1 MRYITYLAA
10 LAVLLTGCFGGF
22 GASGPGAGK
31 PQQPDDL
38 FTGEPTEV
46 VVTVVSPGA
55 AVTPVQAFSLMAA
68 EVGPEQHEQ
77 QVLIIGT
84 PIRNEA
90 GHAYTTKFTT
100 MYVDPTETLV
110 SRAFN
115 DVPADRGLDFTAIRY
130 ADGLVV
136 EFGRASDIEA
146 PAGMTTFVDVPMLEP
161 GYDIEIANPIP
172 SGAKVLDYVAITAHN
187 PDDNEVPMLYGAV
200 LLGLEEWTQEHGN
213 GVDGLWAVNGTGE
226 GWITELAA
234 TSKVYEEI
242 FFAKVIEP
250 TPLYYQVRLCV
261 GRGFLPQ
268 EHQELVRCTY
278 VPDVEAG
285 ERLPHVMLVPAN

>member
-1 MRYITYLAA
+1 MQRL
-10 LAVLLTGCFGGF
+10 VLLVILASLLAGCFSPGGP
-22 GASGPGAGK
+22 SNTMPTT
-31 PQQPDDL
+31 PDEY
-38 FTGEPTEV
+38 FTGEPTNV

-55 AVTPVQAFSLMAA
+55 TATPVQAFSLMAA

-77 QVLIIGT
+77 HVLIIGT

-130 ADGLVV
+130 VDGLVV
-136 EFGRASDIEA
+136 EFGRASGIEA

-200 LLGLEEWTQEHGN
+200 LLGLNEWTQEHGN
-213 GVDGLWAVNGTGE
+213 GVGGLWDVNLTGE

-242 FFAKVIEP
+242 FFAKVSEP

-285 ERLPHVMLVPAN
+285 EQLPHVMLVPAN

>member
-1 MRYITYLAA
+1 MQRL
-10 LAVLLTGCFGGF
+10 VLLVILASLLAGCFSPGGP
-22 GASGPGAGK
+22 SNTMPTT
-31 PQQPDDL
+31 PDEY
-38 FTGEPTEV
+38 FTGEPTNV

-55 AVTPVQAFSLMAA
+55 TATPVQAFSLMAA

-77 QVLIIGT
+77 HVLIIGT

-110 SRAFN
+110 SLAFN

-136 EFGRASDIEA
+136 EFGRASGIEA

-187 PDDNEVPMLYGAV
+187 PDDNEVPMLYGSV
-200 LLGLEEWTQEHGN
+200 LLGLKEWTQEHGN

-242 FFAKVIEP
+242 FFAKVSEP

-285 ERLPHVMLVPAN
+285 ERLPRVMLVPAN